1 MFFQIQLP
9 GVAPPPACARVS
21 TLCVALFLFFLG
33 TVDMQGQR
41 TDEAATGEQHTVD
54 SSTLGVFLSD
64 VTIGFQDAGRI
75 GTSPL
80 RADACDVL
88 WTAGIFA
95 STGVVMTQDE
105 ALRTHLEGRATGLAD
120 GLLSAGGFYGNAFT
134 GIAIGAALYAGGFG
148 FDAQEVRVT
157 GRMLVEAIAIAGVIT
172 SVVKSVA
179 GRSRPF
185 LEEGAWMFRPGQMDN
200 ARLSFPSGHA
210 TVAWAMSSVLAS
222 RIDHPVASVALYTLA
237 AATCLQRIDRDQH
250 WASDVLLGSAIGF
263 SVGRAIVRMHESRT
277 AEQAS
282 ANTWEVY
289 PLLGASRNG
298 LAFTVRF

>member
-1 MFFQIQLP
+1 MH
-9 GVAPPPACARVS
+9 
-21 TLCVALFLFFLG
+21 
-33 TVDMQGQR
+33 GQR
-41 TDEAATGEQHTVD
+41 TDGVVTGEQHTVD
-54 SSTLGVFLSD
+54 SSRLGVFLSD

-80 RADACDVL
+80 RADASDML
-88 WTAGIFA
+88 WAAGIFA

-105 ALRTHLEGRATGLAD
+105 ALRTRLEGRATGLAD
-120 GLLSAGGFYGNAFT
+120 ELLSAGGFYGNAFT
-134 GIAIGAALYAGGFG
+134 GLAIGAALYAGGLG
-148 FDAQEVRVT
+148 FNVREVRVT
-157 GRMLVEAIAIAGVIT
+157 GRMLVEAIAIAGAIT

-185 LEEGAWMFRPGQMDN
+185 LEEGAWMFRPGQMNN

-210 TVAWAMSSVLAS
+210 TVAWAMLSVLAS
-222 RIDHPVASVALYTLA
+222 RIDHPVASIALYTLA

-277 AEQAS
+277 AQDAS

-289 PLLGASRNG
+289 PLFGVSRNG